1 MANNNKVDI
10 PQPQDP
16 NNLND
21 WFDAF
26 NKLVWVLRENCPWD
40 KEQTNESIAQL
51 TIEEAYEVMDAVYK
65 KDDEEL
71 SGELGDV
78 LLHIIMHSVIAE
90 QRQAFTLQDV
100 IEKIHSKMVRRHP
113 HVFGDVEVENQSQV
127 LKNWENIKKTER
139 DGSILDGV
147 PIAMPALLRA
157 ERIQHKASRVGF
169 DWNEKTD
176 VWAKVSE
183 EFNELNA
190 ELKAGDKVKA
200 KEEFGDLL
208 FALVNAARFE
218 DIIPEEALQYANMK
232 FTRRFQYIEKRAKD
246 LGESLNEMTLE
257 EMDALW
263 DEAKAMEK
271 KDKIEHTD

>member
-1 MANNNKVDI
+1 
-10 PQPQDP
+10 
-16 NNLND
+16 
-21 WFDAF
+21 
-26 NKLVWVLRENCPWD
+26 
-40 KEQTNESIAQL
+40 TNESIAQL

-78 LLHIIMHSVIAE
+78 LLHIVMHSVIAE
-90 QRQAFTLQDV
+90 QRQAFTLKDV

-113 HVFGDVEVENQSQV
+113 HVFGEVEVENQSQV

-139 DGSILDGV
+139 EGSILDGV

-176 VWAKVSE
+176 VWAKVGE
-183 EFNELNA
+183 EFNELKA
-190 ELKAGDKVKA
+190 ELKAGDKQKA

-218 DIIPEEALQYANMK
+218 DIIPEESLQYANMK
-232 FTRRFQYIEKRAKD
+232 FTRRFQYIEKRAKE
-246 LGESLNEMTLE
+246 LGKNLNEMTLE

-263 DEAKAMEK
+263 DEAKEIERK
-271 KDKIEHTD
+271 ENYEVKD

>member
-10 PQPQDP
+10 PLPQDP
-16 NNLND
+16 NSLND

-26 NKLVWVLRENCPWD
+26 HKLVWALRENCPWD

-78 LLHIIMHSVIAE
+78 LLHIVMHSVIAE
-90 QRQAFTLQDV
+90 QRQAFTLKDV

-113 HVFGDVEVENQSQV
+113 HVFGEVEVENQSQV

-139 DGSILDGV
+139 EGSILDGV

-176 VWAKVSE
+176 VWAKVGE
-183 EFNELNA
+183 EFNELKA
-190 ELKAGDKVKA
+190 ELKAGDKQKA

-218 DIIPEEALQYANMK
+218 DIIPEESLQYANMK
-232 FTRRFQYIEKRAKD
+232 FTRRFQYIEKRAKE
-246 LGESLNEMTLE
+246 LGKNLNEMTLE

-263 DEAKAMEK
+263 DEAKEIERK
-271 KDKIEHTD
+271 ENYEVKD

>member
-10 PQPQDP
+10 PLPENSDS
-16 NNLND
+16 LID
-21 WFDAF
+21 WFSAF
-26 NKLVWVLRENCPWD
+26 YELVWILRENCPWD

-65 KDDEEL
+65 KDDAEL
-71 SGELGDV
+71 SGELGDL
-78 LLHIIMHSVIAE
+78 LLHIFMHSVIAE
-90 QRQAFTLQDV
+90 QRQAFNLKDV
-100 IEKIHSKMVRRHP
+100 IEKIHEKMVRRHP
-113 HVFGDVEVENQSQV
+113 HIFGEVEVDNQKQV

-176 VWAKVSE
+176 VWAKVDE
-183 EFNELNA
+183 EFNELKA
-190 ELKAGDKVKA
+190 ELSAGDKHKA
-200 KEEFGDLL
+200 KEEFGDFL

-218 DIIPEEALQYANMK
+218 EIIPEEALQYANMK
-232 FTRRFQYIEKRAKD
+232 FTRRFQHIENRAKE
-246 LGESLNEMTLE
+246 LGKNLNDMSLD

-263 DEAKAMEK
+263 DEAKEIEQA
-271 KDKIEHTD
+271 DK